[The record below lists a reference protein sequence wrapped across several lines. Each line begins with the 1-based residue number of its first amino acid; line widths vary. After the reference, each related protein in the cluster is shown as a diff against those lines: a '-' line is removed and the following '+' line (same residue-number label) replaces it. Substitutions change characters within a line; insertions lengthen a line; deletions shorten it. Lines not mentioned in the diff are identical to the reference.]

1 MGRQIGTGHMPLN
14 PRSAGKGHPV
24 MYGSPHRAHHFDP
37 FPEGG
42 GYPLKFVEWALDTMG
57 CSDPAQVLHLC
68 SGSMV
73 TGTTVDIRPE
83 TNPDIVADCRSV
95 PLPDESFDF
104 ILADPPYSA
113 DYAQNLYGTGDHYP
127 TPFQIMKEASR
138 LLRPGGQ
145 FGLLHTQVP
154 IIRRPMKVSNVYG
167 VTVGCGYNIRAW
179 TLMHKT
185 VLATS

>member
-1 MGRQIGTGHMPLN
+1 MAGLMANN
-14 PRSAGKGHPV
+14 PRSAGQGHPV

-42 GYPLKFVEWALDTMG
+42 GYPLRFVEWALDTMA
-57 CSDPAQVLHLC
+57 CSDPSVVLHLC

-113 DYAQNLYGTGDHYP
+113 DYAENLYGTGDHYP
-127 TPFQIMKEASR
+127 TPFQIMREATR

-167 VTVGCGYNIRAW
+167 ITVGCGYNIRAW

-185 VLATS
+185 AIAAS